1 MKKLLVVLTTYNRE
15 KYVERAINSILNQTY
30 KNFDL
35 VIVDDCSTD
44 KTLSVI
50 KKYESDPRVTIISNS
65 LNAGCFYSKNTGIKF
80 MDSGIYD
87 VFTTHDSDD
96 FSDSTRFE
104 KMMRLF
110 DKENV
115 LCAFSSEMRIGNNTP
130 EWYGDSIRTI
140 SHHAFF
146 SKKAFKFFG
155 YFDNALTSADI
166 DYFFRVKAFCNIF
179 SFFKY
184 EAIDD
189 LLYYADTTAND
200 NMLIMYDEEMRMK
213 YDAQSRVEIEDMIK
227 NRNFYRPFFEITESL
242 KNKK

>member
-1 MKKLLVVLTTYNRE
+1 MKKLLVVLPVYNRE

-44 KTLSVI
+44 KTLSIV
-50 KKYESDPRVTIISNS
+50 KKYEEDPRVTIISNT

-80 MDSGIYD
+80 MESGLYD

-104 KMMRLF
+104 KIMKLF

-115 LCAFSSEMRIGNNTP
+115 LCAFSSEMRIGDNVP
-130 EWYGDSIRTI
+130 DWYGEKIRPVAG
-140 SHHAFF
+140 HAFF
-146 SKKAFKFFG
+146 SKKAFNFFG
-155 YFDNALTSADI
+155 YFDNAITSADM

-179 SFFKY
+179 NFFKY
-184 EAIDD
+184 ESIDD
-189 LLYYADTTAND
+189 LLYYADTTEND
-200 NMLIMYDEEMRMK
+200 NMFGLYNQEMRIK
-213 YDAQSRVEIEDMIK
+213 YHDESYAKIEDMKK
-227 NRNFYRPFFEITESL
+227 NRNFYRPFFDIKESV
-242 KNKK
+242 KNKS